1 MNTSWP
7 NASAHLNPAAMYANH
22 YDQFQPTTTPAPT
35 FNANFQPPPSVV
47 PAKRTHDGSPQ
58 QSRSQTPSYNFSNQ
72 SGQQYTNAPTPYQHL
87 QQPASNATPSP
98 TLSNQPYRQPQQQ
111 QSRMSNASPSPFP
124 QPQGNFGNQMAQQQG
139 QAVGM
144 AYQGQ
149 AGGFNG
155 MGTNN
160 MGAMPGIPSSMS
172 GQMNNAMAQVNAQR
186 TYQMKLQQQRQAMQ
200 MSGTMPQRTAGAQ
213 PNSMNAMAGQQPGG
227 QMSNGQS
234 ANAMVLAQQQAKR
247 TTFLKALASNANNQG
262 RQLQPNPVV
271 CGRPLDLYMLWS
283 FVAQAGGSGMI
294 DRNGQWPAVAA
305 KFGIHQAQFPTGVA
319 ELKQLY
325 SRDIGIYERA
335 WFNMKAQ
342 QKQEQARQ
350 HAHQMAGLGGPTT
363 ATPNR
368 TMQPTPQQNQ
378 YAQFQQAQQAQ
389 QAQQPPQATPVQ
401 AHSQLPQNGMSPQQM
416 MHHRRNSSIRKTEH
430 TTPQPSAQSVTA
442 PSPGSGARVQRS
454 PSVKQELPKAVMK
467 SEEPQDSNY
476 MPHFHP
482 VEHDGGFDIPVLQ
495 DLGNV
500 ISRAIPT
507 MPTIDEMG
515 VIDMRAITLSLAC
528 GIHAEVRYALDALVI
543 VSKDERIHFELEKCE
558 DLMDVIVDCAGE
570 QLDLLSDA
578 APEVS
583 DALDL
588 PSYEDVM
595 RGCRTEMEATQDVP
609 AFGTPAYE
617 LDRAADRL
625 IAITTIMRNFSFY
638 EHNHNLLTSEA
649 LVKWLSTTIRFLGT
663 RNLLLRTL
671 HNTLDFYK
679 DIVIFLSNITQS
691 LELPGKDDALHILH
705 FLLAFAP
712 QPAPTYDGTNTPLTF
727 PSFAPSTHRYLPPA
741 IDCLAKLLARQDP
754 NRMLYRQVFS
764 PSPQTNTTN
773 TNSAN
778 TSPLDLLTRAF
789 ALSISVLPD
798 RSKSI
803 PSNTTQLR
811 IVEARKSYL
820 CQGMLAADILTT
832 LVPGN
837 DPRLARAW
845 MESDDGWVVSLLNL
859 ASLLSVDR
867 SGGGA
872 ASGGGGGGGVKG
884 GREIGPD
891 TESFRLITHRALGM
905 MKRLAEKAGRGGMG
919 RAVVA
924 TSRSRS
930 AAEYGNGNGYGHGS
944 GSGAGRNGII
954 TGIGDVGADP
964 DSDAEDRQAAS
975 REWEGIPQ
983 GHAILGALLMPSTDK
998 VALGLL
1004 CSLHEMAMQG

>member
-1 MNTSWP
+1 
-7 NASAHLNPAAMYANH
+7 
-22 YDQFQPTTTPAPT
+22 
-35 FNANFQPPPSVV
+35 
-47 PAKRTHDGSPQ
+47 
-58 QSRSQTPSYNFSNQ
+58 
-72 SGQQYTNAPTPYQHL
+72 
-87 QQPASNATPSP
+87 
-98 TLSNQPYRQPQQQ
+98 
-111 QSRMSNASPSPFP
+111 
-124 QPQGNFGNQMAQQQG
+124 MAQQPG

-144 AYQGQ
+144 AQQGQ
-149 AGGFNG
+149 PGGFNG
-155 MGTNN
+155 VGTNN
-160 MGAMPGIPSSMS
+160 MGMPGIPSSMS
-172 GQMNNAMAQVNAQR
+172 GQMNNAMAQANAQR
-186 TYQMKLQQQRQAMQ
+186 IYQMKLQQHRQAMQ
-200 MSGTMPQRTAGAQ
+200 MSGMMPPRTAGGQ
-213 PNSMNAMAGQQPGG
+213 SNSTNAMAGQQPGG
-227 QMSNGQS
+227 QMANGQP

-247 TTFLKALASNANNQG
+247 STFLKALASNANNQG

-283 FVAQAGGSGMI
+283 FVAQAGGSGNI
-294 DRNGQWPAVAA
+294 ERNGQWPAVAA
-305 KFGIHQAQFPTGVA
+305 KFGINQAQFPAGVD

-325 SRDIGIYERA
+325 IRDIGVYERA

-368 TMQPTPQQNQ
+368 SMQPAPQQNQ
-378 YAQFQQAQQAQ
+378 YAQFQQAQ

-401 AHSQLPQNGMSPQQM
+401 AHAQLPQNGMSPQQM
-416 MHHRRNSSIRKTEH
+416 MHHRRNSSIRKPEQM
-430 TTPQPSAQSVTA
+430 TPQPSAQSVTA
-442 PSPGSGARVQRS
+442 PSPGSGPKVQRS
-454 PSVKQELPKAVMK
+454 PSIKQELSRAVMK

-476 MPHFHP
+476 LPHFHP

-543 VSKDERIHFELEKCE
+543 ISKDERIHFELEKCE
-558 DLMDVIVDCAGE
+558 DLMDVIVDCAEE

-588 PSYEDVM
+588 SSYEDVM

-609 AFGTPAYE
+609 AFGTPGYE

-638 EHNHNLLTSEA
+638 EHNHSLLTSEA

-712 QPAPTYDGTNTPLTF
+712 QPAPSDDGSGSHLTF
-727 PSFAPSTHRYLPPA
+727 TSFAPSTHRYLPPA
-741 IDCLAKLLARQDP
+741 VDCLAKLLARQDP

-764 PSPQTNTTN
+764 A
-773 TNSAN
+773 SA
-778 TSPLDLLTRAF
+778 TSLAVSESPLDLLTKAF

-798 RSKSI
+798 RSKTI
-803 PSNTTQLR
+803 PSNNTQMR

-837 DPRLARAW
+837 DTSLARAW

-859 ASLLSVDR
+859 ASLLSIDR
-867 SGGGA
+867 SGAPGVGGV
-872 ASGGGGGGGVKG
+872 GGGGGGGGGGAGGPKG
-884 GREIGPD
+884 AREIGQD

-905 MKRLAEKAGRGGMG
+905 MKRLAEKAGRGGLSQAVGMP
-919 RAVVA
+919 RA
-924 TSRSRS
+924 
-930 AAEYGNGNGYGHGS
+930 AAAGKD
-944 GSGAGRNGII
+944 GAGGRNGD
-954 TGIGDVGADP
+954 GDGDG
-964 DSDAEDRQAAS
+964 DAGDGGGDCEAAGEEL
-975 REWEGIPQ
+975 RAARKWEGIPQ
-983 GHAILGALLMPSTDK
+983 GHAILGALLLPNTDK
-998 VALGLL
+998 VALGML